1 MCEQTRPKVFQFS
14 NGSGGLYEEPF
25 RVDDR
30 AKRIADASRKGE
42 FISYKSLLAKHPDFG
57 LKFSMHDF
65 QVSGMLYFLYGKR
78 GILADATG
86 LGKTV
91 QCLGLFQFLEQY
103 TDEDNRWVIV
113 VPPSV
118 VYQWDTEFRKF
129 TDFRPVVA
137 MGDRQA
143 RIPYYLSPN
152 WQFLITT
159 YHLLWRDWEMIK
171 DLEMKNWVFDDA
183 HFFKNH
189 DTKTAGIVK
198 DLTLNANRVILA
210 TATPIQKTP
219 TDIHSLMEALHAT
232 HDFGSRVGFEHHY
245 CVIRKTRQTRRDGRG
260 YIKSEF
266 IKARNTTELRDKL
279 KPYCLKRTFD
289 AVGDVLP
296 ALTVQPVWLDM
307 HKKQSDMYKQ
317 TKTKLIKAHDQGT
330 LRKVKNSGYH
340 KMRQICAGTR
350 TAGFREDT
358 SPKLDM
364 VEFFLAEKLGKG
376 EKVVIYA
383 YYKATVRT
391 LVERLERLRSKGVYS
406 GSWVTMTGDDRNMA
420 HREAAKQKF
429 TNNPNCK
436 VLIGTDAIQV
446 GMNLQAARYLIM
458 LDWIPN
464 AKNIEQLVGRVRRM
478 GGHSH
483 VVVYPILMRKSI
495 EESLWRRTRF
505 EAVMNDAIFDERG
518 DIFNFSDDEFMKMLQ
533 EF

>member
-1 MCEQTRPKVFQFS
+1 
-14 NGSGGLYEEPF
+14 
-25 RVDDR
+25 
-30 AKRIADASRKGE
+30 
-42 FISYKSLLAKHPDFG
+42 
-57 LKFSMHDF
+57 MHDF
-65 QVSGMLYFLYGKR
+65 QLSGMLYLLYGKR

-91 QCLGLFQFLEQY
+91 QCMGLFQYLEQY
-103 TDEDNRWVIV
+103 TNEDNQWAII

-118 VYQWDTEFRKF
+118 IYQWATEFEKFTEFR
-129 TDFRPVVA
+129 PAVVI
-137 MGDRQA
+137 GDRQS
-143 RIPYYLSPN
+143 RIPYYFSPN

-159 YHLLWRDWEMIK
+159 YHLLWRDWSLLR
-171 DLEMKNWVFDDA
+171 DLEIKNWVFDDA

-189 DTKTAGIVK
+189 NTKTAGIVK
-198 DLTLNANRVILA
+198 DLTRDANRVILA

-219 TDIHSLMEALHAT
+219 LDIHSLLEALHAT
-232 HDFGSRVGFEHHY
+232 HDFGSQIGFENHY
-245 CVIRKTRQTRRDGRG
+245 CVVRKSVGYGQGGRRYVRR
-260 YIKSEF
+260 EF
-266 IKARNTTELRDKL
+266 IKAKNTRELRHKL
-279 KPYCLKRTFD
+279 EPYCIKRTFD
-289 AVGDVLP
+289 VVGDALP
-296 ALTVQPVWLDM
+296 RLTVQPIWLDM
-307 HKKQSDMYKQ
+307 SKDQRDMYKQ
-317 TKTKLIKAHDQGT
+317 TRTSLITAHDRGV
-330 LRKVKNSGYH
+330 LRTIKNSGYH

-350 TAGFREDT
+350 TAGLVKDI

-364 VEFFLAEKLGKG
+364 VQFFLAEKLGKG

-391 LVERLERLRSKGVYS
+391 LVERLERLRSTGVYS

-420 HREAAKQKF
+420 HREYAKQQF

-464 AKNIEQLVGRVRRM
+464 AKNVEQLVGRVRRM
-478 GGHSH
+478 GGHPH
-483 VVVYPILMRKSI
+483 VVVYPILMRQSI

-518 DIFNFSDDEFMKMLQ
+518 DIFNFTDDEFMKMVR